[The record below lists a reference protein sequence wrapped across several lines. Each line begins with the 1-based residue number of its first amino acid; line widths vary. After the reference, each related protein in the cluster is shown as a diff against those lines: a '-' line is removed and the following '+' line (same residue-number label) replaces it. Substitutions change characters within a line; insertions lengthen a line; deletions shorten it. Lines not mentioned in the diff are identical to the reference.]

1 MKKIM
6 DKVEVML
13 FGMPMNVA
21 FMDKKELLKKD
32 VRYIGTDFS
41 DDDEI
46 DLYEDN
52 RTGEVLAT
60 RL

>member
-1 MKKIM
+1 MKQ
-6 DKVEVML
+6 VGVVL
-13 FGMPMNVA
+13 FGSFMNVC
-21 FMDKKELLKKD
+21 FMNKSELLKKD

-52 RTGEVLAT
+52 LTGEVLAT
-60 RL
+60 KL